1 MKRNERLLKTMGI
14 QPELERK
21 NNETAPVVPK
31 SGPGVLMS
39 QRATQAK
46 LEKVEAELEYFKFK
60 KIPLIEL
67 HEVEGRK
74 RTLTKDAFDELK
86 ANLAVHPLLHAVV
99 VRKREEGGYE
109 VIAGHNRI
117 QAYREL
123 GRTEI
128 EADIQEVEDEAVYE
142 AAFYSNLFTS
152 ALTDFEKYEG
162 FKNIQSKTGENQKEL
177 AERAGV
183 STTQISNLFSFDKL
197 PDQAKQYIRLKP
209 DCIGF
214 NTVAKI
220 TKGEEG
226 RVVEAIMHLASGK
239 FNEIQS
245 IKYALNQESQSSKRA
260 NTETIK
266 AGKKTFAEITSK
278 ENLIAIRVKDINELE
293 AVKEKVRSLLEE
305 LAFRNS

>member
-1 MKRNERLLKTMGI
+1 MKRNERLMKTMGI

-21 NNETAPVVPK
+21 NNDSAPVVPK

-46 LEKVEAELEYFKFK
+46 LEKAEAELEHYKFK
-60 KIPLIEL
+60 KIPLTDL

-74 RTLTKDAFDELK
+74 RTLSKEAFDELK
-86 ANLAVHPLLHAVV
+86 ANLATHPLLHAVV

-128 EADIQEVEDEAVYE
+128 EADIKEIEDEVVYE

-162 FKNIQSKTGENQKEL
+162 FKSIQAKTGENQKQL

-197 PDQAKQYIRLKP
+197 PDQAKAHIRVKP

-220 TKGEEG
+220 IKGEEG
-226 RVVEAIMHLASGK
+226 RVVEAIMYLVSGK
-239 FNEIQS
+239 LNESQA
-245 IKYALNQESQSSKRA
+245 IKYALNQQSLIGKRV
-260 NTETIK
+260 NVETIK
-266 AGKKTFAEITSK
+266 AGKKTFAEITAK
-278 ENLIAIRVKDINELE
+278 ENLIAIRLKNVDVLD
-293 AVKEKVRSLLEE
+293 AVKEKIRALLEE
-305 LAFRNS
+305 LASHNS

>member
-14 QPELERK
+14 QPALERK
-21 NNETAPVVPK
+21 NSETAPVVPK

-46 LEKVEAELEYFKFK
+46 LEKAEAELEYFKFK

-74 RTLTKDAFDELK
+74 RTLSKDAFDELK

-128 EADIQEVEDEAVYE
+128 EADIKEVEDEAVYE

-220 TKGEEG
+220 IKGEES
-226 RVVEAIMHLASGK
+226 RVVEAIMHLANGK

-278 ENLIAIRVKDINELE
+278 ENLIAIRVKDIDVLE

-305 LAFRNS
+305 LASRNS